1 MELNLKKPTLS
12 LRKPT
17 LELKKAPPVS
27 PFKIQN
33 GQEVRKSLATSKM
46 AKMASKIV

>member
-17 LELKKAPPVS
+17 LNLTKAPAVS
-27 PFKIQN
+27 PFKIEN
-33 GQEVRKSLATSKM
+33 GQEVRKNLATSKKQ
-46 AKMASKIV
+46 ALASKMV